1 MVGGVVYN
9 VRFASLDDVKK
20 LVKCYVEVWKSLGEW
35 LPESVINPE
44 LDDLLKPETVER
56 LKQQVEDAN
65 SIFLVAEEDG
75 EIIGLAQGRVYTGVA
90 QLGFLGVR
98 KEFRGRGV
106 GESLLHRFI
115 EEARKRKTQKVWLYT
130 SPTLLP
136 AIKLYIKNGFIP
148 EGYLRKHF
156 HGSDLI
162 IYSKFLSEEG

>member
-1 MVGGVVYN
+1 MYKIRLACAGDIG
-9 VRFASLDDVKK
+9 K
-20 LVKCYVEVWKSLGEW
+20 LVKCYVDIWESLGEW

-44 LDDLLKPETVER
+44 LDDLLKRETGER
-56 LKQQVEDAN
+56 LKQQVEDVN
-65 SIFLVAEEDG
+65 VIFLVAEEDG
-75 EIIGLAQGRVYTGVA
+75 EILGLAQGRTYTGTS

-106 GESLLHRFI
+106 GEILLHKFI

-130 SPTLLP
+130 SPKVLP

-156 HGSDLI
+156 YGSDLI
-162 IYSKFLSEEG
+162 IYSKFL